1 MPTLLLQLS
10 DLHLFAEADAVLRQV
25 PTRDSLV
32 EVLEAVRGT
41 GLEFDRVVVTGD
53 FTHDER
59 RETYQA
65 AHRLLEEWLD
75 RCHVLPGNHDDRVLM
90 REVFAGDAQQPD
102 RPAQAGGSDS
112 GICFSVSPVALQLIG
127 IDTHLPG
134 QVAGRIEPAMLDWLA
149 NELGQHADEPTILF
163 QHHPPISVGSDWLDA
178 IGLLDP
184 EPYREL
190 IGRSPQVRAISCGHV
205 HQEASGTLGTAVVL
219 TVPSTSV
226 QFRPISAIA
235 RVDSIPPGFRIFA
248 LDHPSDSDT
257 VEEIGWSSRVVRLA
271 GVSFPAVD
279 E

>member
-1 MPTLLLQLS
+1 MTTLVLQLS
-10 DLHLFAEADAVLRQV
+10 DLHLFAEADGVLRQV

-32 EVLEAVRGT
+32 EVLAAVRGT

-65 AHRLLEEWLD
+65 AHGLLEEWLD

-102 RPAQAGGSDS
+102 QAGGSDS
-112 GICFSVSPVALQLIG
+112 GICFSVAQGGWRLIG

-134 QVAGRIEPAMLDWLA
+134 QVAGRVEPAMLEWLA
-149 NELGQHADEPTILF
+149 EELEQHASEPTILF
-163 QHHPPISVGSDWLDA
+163 QHHPPISVGSAWLDA
-178 IGLLDP
+178 IGLLDG

-190 IGRSPQVRAISCGHV
+190 INSSPQVRAISCGHV

-226 QFRPISAIA
+226 QFTPISAIA
-235 RVDSIPPGFRIFA
+235 RVDSIPPGFRIFT
-248 LDHPSDSDT
+248 LDDPADSLE
-257 VEEIGWSSRVVRLA
+257 VEAIGWSSRVVRLPA
-271 GVSFPAVD
+271 VSFPAVD

>member
-1 MPTLLLQLS
+1 MSTLVLQLS
-10 DLHLFAEADAVLRQV
+10 DLHLFAEPDAVLRAV

-41 GLEFDRVVVTGD
+41 GLEFARVVVTGD

-65 AHRLLEEWLD
+65 AHGLLEEWLD
-75 RCHVLPGNHDDRVLM
+75 RCHVLPGNHDCRVLM
-90 REVFAGDAQQPD
+90 REVFAGDAQQ
-102 RPAQAGGSDS
+102 PAQAGGSDS
-112 GICFSVSPVALQLIG
+112 GICFSVSQGGWRLIG

-134 QVAGRIEPAMLDWLA
+134 QVAGRVEVAMLDWLA
-149 NELGQHADEPTILF
+149 EELGQHADEPTILF
-163 QHHPPISVGSDWLDA
+163 QHHPPISIGSDWLDA

-190 IGRSPQVRAISCGHV
+190 IGRSRQVRAISCGHV

-226 QFRPISAIA
+226 QFTPISPIA
-235 RVDSIPPGFRIFA
+235 RVDSIPPGFRIFT
-248 LDHPSDSDT
+248 LDDPSDS
-257 VEEIGWSSRVVRLA
+257 VEVDAIGWSSRVVRLGA
-271 GVSFPAVD
+271 VTFPAVD